1 MRSQDREPGLAQGQ
15 NPRRLGWEVLR
26 LAVRPHRRIGALGLA
41 AGVLW
46 SAGKLAVP
54 ALIAYTIDTGIAGD
68 RIGSVIGDSLVIA
81 VVGAAGAFAA
91 ALRRWW
97 AQRLGFLVERDI
109 RARLVRHAYRLHL
122 GFHAEVASGVLVS
135 RTSSDLLQIQQPFI
149 MIPLLFSGLVML
161 LGAIALLSL
170 VSVPLMLVSLSPTV
184 LILVVSVR
192 FTGRLGPQS
201 QAVQRELAA
210 TSAEV
215 GEAFT
220 GMASIKGLGAE
231 QAALAALQART
242 TRVFDATMGLTRLRA
257 SYLPF
262 FDFLP
267 TIGLVGTLWY
277 GSTLVERGAIT
288 VGALVQANAYIL
300 LLSNPLRTVGTTIAQ
315 LQRALVS
322 ATLIG
327 EIVSVQPA
335 ITDPPHP
342 VPLGPVRGEIRFENV
357 ALRYEGSSV
366 LALDGIDLVV
376 DAGETVAVAGATG
389 SGKSTLASL
398 VPRLNDPTAGRV
410 LIDGVDV
417 RHARLDDVRVA
428 SAVVFEDT
436 LLFSGSIA
444 DNISFANP
452 GAERERIEGAAG
464 IAGAADFIGVLD
476 DGYETVLG
484 ERGIGLSGGQRQ
496 RVGIARALLADAPIL
511 ILDSATSAVDAV
523 KEIEI
528 LSALRSAKRR
538 TTLII
543 AHRPSTIALA
553 DRVVLMDAG
562 RVADVGTHTELL
574 SRSALYR
581 QVLAHDDGAAD
592 EVDPRATNELVG

>member
-1 MRSQDREPGLAQGQ
+1 MRSQGRESGLAPGP

-41 AGVLW
+41 TGVLW

-54 ALIAYTIDTGIAGD
+54 ALIAHTINTGIADD

-81 VVGAAGAFAA
+81 AVGAAGAFAA

-170 VSVPLMLVSLSPTV
+170 VSVPLMLVSLSPSV

-242 TRVFDATMGLTRLRA
+242 TRVFDATMGLARLRA
-257 SYLPF
+257 SHLPF

-277 GSTLVERGAIT
+277 GSTLVEQGAIT

-300 LLSNPLRTVGTTIAQ
+300 LLSNPLRMVGTTIAQ

-327 EIVSVQPA
+327 EIVSVEPA

-342 VPLGPVRGEIRFENV
+342 VPLGAVRGEVRFENI
-357 ALRYEGSSV
+357 ALRYAGSLV
-366 LALDGIDLVV
+366 LALD
-376 DAGETVAVAGATG
+376 
-389 SGKSTLASL
+389 
-398 VPRLNDPTAGRV
+398 PTSGRV

-417 RHARLDDVRVA
+417 RQARLADVRVA

-444 DNISFANP
+444 DNISFAHP
-452 GAERERIEGAAG
+452 GVERERIEDAAG
-464 IAGAADFIGVLD
+464 IAGAADFIEALD
-476 DGYETVLG
+476 DGYETVVG

-553 DRVVLMDAG
+553 DRVVLMEAG
-562 RVADVGTHTELL
+562 RIADVGTHTELL

-581 QVLAHDDGAAD
+581 TVLAHDDGAAG
-592 EVDPRATNELVG
+592 EVDHRAGNELVS